1 MTNEEFIE
9 TVITYY
15 HESREI
21 TIEAGA
27 FNIWRGVSHSISSKT
42 EDLLAL
48 FIAERLND
56 ESLEFIVDKT
66 FTMRQQDRSSITF
79 RPDIAIVRD
88 DQITHIIDLKMD
100 MGYKRRYHET
110 DSFNTLQN
118 NFTRLRSLD
127 FDTVSFDNETRIFTV
142 SESIKNHIV
151 VISEKNEGNINNRID
166 MINHI
171 SALDWVEIY
180 YLSGDVHPN
189 NYINATPTIRH
200 ANFDRLFNDIV
211 HNL

>member
-1 MTNEEFIE
+1 
-9 TVITYY
+9 
-15 HESREI
+15 
-21 TIEAGA
+21 
-27 FNIWRGVSHSISSKT
+27 
-42 EDLLAL
+42 
-48 FIAERLND
+48 
-56 ESLEFIVDKT
+56 
-66 FTMRQQDRSSITF
+66 
-79 RPDIAIVRD
+79 
-88 DQITHIIDLKMD
+88 
-100 MGYKRRYHET
+100 
-110 DSFNTLQN
+110 LQN